1 MLPLDSERSR
11 LGQAGSRDP
20 DNEFHD
26 HTDAPAGASDDSGD
40 APAGAS
46 NESDSDGEASGGGPA
61 LTAEIDIP
69 NVWERVATWVIVAA
83 CCGFVFYS
91 LHPQLILANTTPTG
105 GDMGAHVW
113 GPPFLRD
120 HLLPQ
125 FRLSGWTMDW
135 YAGFPAYLF
144 YMVVPSLIILWL
156 AASPPI
162 WLAVILIA
170 GVIIAGWRFI
180 PSIKT
185 PWVRHLA
192 IGVAIFGVILFTPVP
207 YNIAFK
213 LVVVSGLV
221 TLPIATCALAKA
233 LKAPF
238 PIAPLVAVATLPF
251 IYDKGFTILGG
262 NGAST
267 MAGEFAFSIS
277 LTLAFFYLAVLFKG
291 AETGRW
297 RAPGAILLALTVLC
311 HIIPAIFVVIVTV
324 VVVPFLRHEAPGVT
338 GPERGEP
345 ASGDGAATDV
355 EPADAE
361 LADAVPVDT
370 EPADE
375 VPVDTD
381 LADAVPADTEPAD
394 EVLTGVTPATEEPW
408 WSTSLA
414 GKVAAVAIIAI
425 LWLTLI
431 VDRSGL
437 YSTSSHTT
445 SVTGL
450 ARLQHYFPALATF
463 AALVFFTSFQPRV
476 RNWLRTPLGSAF
488 GIAVTI
494 LYGGVVLVMP
504 NWWAVVIGFVFL
516 GGIYFVA
523 IDLRSVGWVAAV
535 GPPAALL
542 TAFWMLPFLSGST
555 YMNDMGWE
563 KYTRY
568 WDYLLA
574 VPEIDSGGMPLR
586 SIVFVAAG
594 LGLVLSVLMKVRLG
608 WLLGLIVMVFAWMFR
623 FFPQYRL
630 WNARLLPFY
639 FLAIYL
645 LTAITAGLII
655 RWIASVV
662 SRGPSPIGPR
672 STARILGAAAGTGI
686 VLVALLGSFKQLPG
700 GQVVANPDKPGTSVF
715 RWAGLTFPIGIVPD
729 WASWNFSGVERKPA
743 YPEFKGVVDMMANV
757 GRDQG
762 CGRTFWE
769 FDPELNRFGT
779 TMSLMMLPYYTNGC
793 ISSMEGL
800 YFEASS
806 TTPFHFL
813 MQSALSTTPSRAQ
826 REMPYPPFNLDLGI
840 QQMQL
845 MGVRYYLASSEQAIG
860 AAEKDGRLIKL
871 ADETFGSGS
880 ADMNRWAVF
889 EVRGIRLVEGLEN
902 DPVVVTNAN
911 DHIDGWVYD
920 EKRLPQTE
928 LQKEQGTPGSKSAG
942 PAVDWF
948 MEPLRWD
955 VFLATSGPK
964 SWPRA
969 KAEAATEH
977 RQANKAVNVSNVKL
991 EQDSVRFDVD
1001 RTGVPVLVK
1010 VSYFPN
1016 WNVEGAAGPYRV
1028 SPNFMV
1034 VVPSDRHVELS
1045 YGRSA
1050 ADLVG
1055 VGLSLIGL
1063 GGVFGLAVLDDRR
1076 RRLADIQPD

>member
-91 LHPQLILANTTPTG
+91 LHPQLILAHTTPTG

-135 YAGFPAYLF
+135 YAGFPTHLF

-277 LTLAFFYLAVLFKG
+277 VTLAFFYLAVLFKG

-297 RAPGAILLALTVLC
+297 RAPGAILLALTALC

-355 EPADAE
+355 EPAD
-361 LADAVPVDT
+361 T
-370 EPADE
+370 EPAD
-375 VPVDTD
+375 
-381 LADAVPADTEPAD
+381 A
-394 EVLTGVTPATEEPW
+394 VLTGVAPATEEPW

-450 ARLQHYFPALATF
+450 GGLQHYFPELANY
-463 AALVFFTSFQPRV
+463 AALDFLSSFQTGG
-476 RNWLRTPLGSAF
+476 RN
-488 GIAVTI
+488 
-494 LYGGVVLVMP
+494 
-504 NWWAVVIGFVFL
+504 
-516 GGIYFVA
+516 
-523 IDLRSVGWVAAV
+523 
-535 GPPAALL
+535 
-542 TAFWMLPFLSGST
+542 
-555 YMNDMGWE
+555 
-563 KYTRY
+563 
-568 WDYLLA
+568 
-574 VPEIDSGGMPLR
+574 
-586 SIVFVAAG
+586 
-594 LGLVLSVLMKVRLG
+594 
-608 WLLGLIVMVFAWMFR
+608 
-623 FFPQYRL
+623 
-630 WNARLLPFY
+630 
-639 FLAIYL
+639 
-645 LTAITAGLII
+645 
-655 RWIASVV
+655 
-662 SRGPSPIGPR
+662 
-672 STARILGAAAGTGI
+672 
-686 VLVALLGSFKQLPG
+686 
-700 GQVVANPDKPGTSVF
+700 
-715 RWAGLTFPIGIVPD
+715 
-729 WASWNFSGVERKPA
+729 
-743 YPEFKGVVDMMANV
+743 
-757 GRDQG
+757 GRDQ
-762 CGRTFWE
+762 R
-769 FDPELNRFGT
+769 
-779 TMSLMMLPYYTNGC
+779 
-793 ISSMEGL
+793 
-800 YFEASS
+800 
-806 TTPFHFL
+806 
-813 MQSALSTTPSRAQ
+813 
-826 REMPYPPFNLDLGI
+826 LGI
-840 QQMQL
+840 
-845 MGVRYYLASSEQAIG
+845 R
-860 AAEKDGRLIKL
+860 
-871 ADETFGSGS
+871 
-880 ADMNRWAVF
+880 
-889 EVRGIRLVEGLEN
+889 
-902 DPVVVTNAN
+902 
-911 DHIDGWVYD
+911 
-920 EKRLPQTE
+920 
-928 LQKEQGTPGSKSAG
+928 
-942 PAVDWF
+942 
-948 MEPLRWD
+948 
-955 VFLATSGPK
+955 
-964 SWPRA
+964 
-969 KAEAATEH
+969 
-977 RQANKAVNVSNVKL
+977 
-991 EQDSVRFDVD
+991 
-1001 RTGVPVLVK
+1001 
-1010 VSYFPN
+1010 
-1016 WNVEGAAGPYRV
+1016 
-1028 SPNFMV
+1028 
-1034 VVPSDRHVELS
+1034 
-1045 YGRSA
+1045 
-1050 ADLVG
+1050 
-1055 VGLSLIGL
+1055 
-1063 GGVFGLAVLDDRR
+1063 
-1076 RRLADIQPD
+1076 